1 MLPGEISAEVVDKD
15 HSPDIPDLGQLVKQ
29 ALSGDGVPLEQVVDH
44 AGKRYRVRVLP
55 YGAAGRK
62 ADGCIVTVMDDS
74 LATRLSRK
82 SQSLE

>member
-1 MLPGEISAEVVDKD
+1 MHHSA
-15 HSPDIPDLGQLVKQ
+15 DIPDLAELVEQ
-29 ALSGDGVPLEQVVDH
+29 ALSGTGAPVEQVVDH

-55 YGAAGRK
+55 YGVTGHK

-82 SQSLE
+82 SQSPPE